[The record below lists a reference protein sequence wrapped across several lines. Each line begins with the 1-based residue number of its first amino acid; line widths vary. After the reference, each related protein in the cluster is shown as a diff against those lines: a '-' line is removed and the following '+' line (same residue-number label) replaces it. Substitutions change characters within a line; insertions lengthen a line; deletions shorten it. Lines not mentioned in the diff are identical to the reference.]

1 MKTEKKLS
9 RKSLP
14 KTALPR
20 IYRIEKE
27 IASGK
32 YPNSDGLARLFETSI
47 STISRD
53 IEFMR
58 DQLGAPIE
66 YDALNR
72 GYYFTEKTFR
82 LPASFTSAEDLLAL
96 CMARSIFSLYRETP
110 LYEASQQLLESITTP
125 IASDGNN
132 DWLENRI
139 AVPPIASA
147 KVKPDIWEIIVNGLK
162 GNRVITFDY
171 MGTWDEDYKKRK
183 VHPYQLLFDSG
194 VWYLYGFAEERKATR
209 IFSLS
214 QIKNAQLT
222 KNVFSLPKNFK
233 YTDFSGDSY
242 FGVFIGQEKYSFA
255 IDCYEE
261 AVVYATER
269 QWAADQK
276 ITEIED
282 GVTIKF
288 TSTQYHKVLRWVLSN
303 GCCAV
308 PRRPKKLVDDWKR
321 HVQEMRKLAAK

>member
-1 MKTEKKLS
+1 MKTTKKPA

-32 YPNSDGLARLFETSI
+32 YPNSDGLARQLETSI

-110 LYEASQQLLESITTP
+110 LYEASRQLLESITTP
-125 IASDGNN
+125 IDKDGNN

-147 KVKPDIWEIIVNGLK
+147 KIKSDIWDTIIAGLK
-162 GNRVITFDY
+162 GNRVIAFDY
-171 MGTWDEDYKKRK
+171 KGTRDYE
-183 VHPYQLLFDSG
+183 YQKGRFIPISF
-194 VWYLYGFAEERKATR
+194 YLIPAYGICTALPKSAKQPVFFRFQKLKTPSLQKTFFLCQRIISTR
-209 IFSLS
+209 IFPATATSAFLS
-214 QIKNAQLT
+214 GRR
-222 KNVFSLPKNFK
+222 S
-233 YTDFSGDSY
+233 
-242 FGVFIGQEKYSFA
+242 
-255 IDCYEE
+255 
-261 AVVYATER
+261 R
-269 QWAADQK
+269 
-276 ITEIED
+276 
-282 GVTIKF
+282 
-288 TSTQYHKVLRWVLSN
+288 VLSLTSM
-303 GCCAV
+303 
-308 PRRPKKLVDDWKR
+308 KIQFHL
-321 HVQEMRKLAAK
+321 